1 MAAKKTRARKKIYDR
16 LGGHGSIV
24 AAIDGL
30 YEGIL
35 ADSELTGFFAN
46 TDIDWLKRQQ
56 VAFVGSALGGPE
68 RYRGRSM
75 REAHAT
81 LGIRERHFTKVAGH
95 LTAALENLGVDDKLI
110 AEVIAAVAPLAEDIV
125 TPGAAARRAGAKST
139 LNFQAMLENAPTNV
153 LYANAPSFVI
163 EYANPASIAT
173 LRQLEAH
180 LPITAEQIF
189 GQNIDIFHK
198 DPAHQRRILSDPK
211 NLPHRAEIKLGPE
224 TLDLLVT
231 AVRDAQGRYVGAM
244 VTWEI
249 ITEKIRIQNELARIQ
264 NMMEN
269 APSNVLFANVRDF
282 KIEYANPASVH
293 TLRKLEKYLPIKA
306 EQIVGQV
313 VDIFHKDPAHQ
324 RRILSDPTNLPHRAQ
339 IALGPESLDL
349 LVTAVNDAQGRYVGA
364 MVTWEVITRRIE
376 IENDLARIR
385 NMMENAPSNV
395 LFANV
400 EDFTIEYANPASV
413 NTLKKLEAY
422 LPIKGEQIVGQVID
436 IFHRDPAHQRRIVSD
451 SKNLPHRA
459 QIKLGPETLDLLVT
473 AVNDAKGRYV
483 GAMVTWEVISD
494 RLRAENELGRI
505 RNMME
510 NAPTNVMFADRDNKI
525 QYMNPASRNTLKS
538 LEKDLPVK
546 ADDMIG
552 TSIDLF
558 HVDPAYQRNL
568 LSDAQNLPRRRN
580 IKVGNETLDLLVS
593 AIRDGSGTY
602 VGAMV
607 TWEIISQRLRLEADQ
622 KAMQERE
629 RSQAEELRAK
639 VDELLGAV
647 NSAAGGDLT
656 KTVSVRGN
664 DPIGQVGESLAR
676 FLTDLRGNIKGIS
689 EQAEA
694 LNRAASALMSVS
706 DGMTRNAEETSSQAN
721 AVSSASEQVTRN
733 VEAVSGGAEELGA
746 SIREIADNAAQAA
759 RVANSAVSVAQSTNT
774 TVAKLGESSAEIGQV
789 IKVITSI
796 AQQTNLLA
804 LNATIEAA
812 RAGEAGKGF
821 AVVAN
826 EVKELAKET
835 ARATEDISRRI
846 EAIQGD
852 TRGAVEGI
860 GEITEVIN
868 QINELQNTIASSVEQ
883 QTATTNEISRSVSE
897 AASGTSEIAQNISSV
912 AGAADSTARGA
923 SDTRKASEE
932 LTNMAVRLREVV
944 GRFTY

>member
-1 MAAKKTRARKKIYDR
+1 MATKRTSRTRARTSASIYDR

-35 ADSELTGFFAN
+35 ADSELTRFFAR
-46 TDIDWLKRQQ
+46 TDVDRLKRQQ
-56 VAFVGSALGGPE
+56 VAFVGSALGGPK
-68 RYRGRSM
+68 RYRGLGM
-75 REAHAT
+75 RAAHAD

-95 LTAALENLGVDDKLI
+95 LTAALEELGVDDKLI
-110 AEVIAAVAPLAEDIV
+110 AEVIGVIAPLAADIV
-125 TPGAAARRAGAKST
+125 TPEAGGARSRAKA
-139 LNFQAMLENAPTNV
+139 LNFQAML
-153 LYANAPSFVI
+153 
-163 EYANPASIAT
+163 
-173 LRQLEAH
+173 
-180 LPITAEQIF
+180 
-189 GQNIDIFHK
+189 
-198 DPAHQRRILSDPK
+198 
-211 NLPHRAEIKLGPE
+211 
-224 TLDLLVT
+224 
-231 AVRDAQGRYVGAM
+231 
-244 VTWEI
+244 
-249 ITEKIRIQNELARIQ
+249 
-264 NMMEN
+264 EN

-282 KIEYANPASVH
+282 KIEYANPASIQ
-293 TLRKLEKYLPIKA
+293 TLRKLEKHLPIKA
-306 EQIVGQV
+306 EEIVGQV
-313 VDIFHKDPAHQ
+313 IDIFHRDPAHQ
-324 RRILSDPTNLPHRAQ
+324 RGILADPENLPHRAQ
-339 IALGPESLDL
+339 IALGPETLDL
-349 LVTAVNDAQGRYVGA
+349 LVTAVNDAEGRYVGA

-376 IENDLARIR
+376 IEDDLARIR
-385 NMMENAPSNV
+385 NMMENAPNNV

-400 EDFTIEYANPASV
+400 SDFVIEYANPASV
-413 NTLKKLEAY
+413 QTLRKLEAH

-451 SKNLPHRA
+451 PRNLPHRA

-473 AVNDAKGRYV
+473 AVNDGQGRYV
-483 GAMVTWEVISD
+483 GAMVTWEIITE
-494 RLRAENELGRI
+494 RLRAENELARI

-510 NAPTNVMFADRDNKI
+510 NSPTNVMFADRENRI
-525 QYMNPASRNTLKS
+525 QYMNPASRNTLKG

-552 TSIDLF
+552 KSIDVF

-568 LSDAQNLPRRRN
+568 LSDATNLPRRRH
-580 IKVGNETLDLLVS
+580 IKVGAETLDLLVS
-593 AIRDGSGTY
+593 AIRDGQGTY
-602 VGAMV
+602 IGAMV
-607 TWEIISQRLRLEADQ
+607 TWEVISQRLRLEADQ
-622 KAMQERE
+622 KAMSERE
-629 RSQAEELRAK
+629 RAQSEDLRAK
-639 VDELLGAV
+639 VDELLSAV

-656 KTVSVRGN
+656 KTVSVRGS
-664 DPIGQVGESLAR
+664 DPIGQMGESLAR
-676 FLTDLRGNIKGIS
+676 FLGDLRVNIRGIG

-694 LNRAASALMSVS
+694 LNRAASTLMQVS
-706 DGMTRNAEETSSQAN
+706 DAMTRNAEETSSQAN
-721 AVSSASEQVTRN
+721 AVSSASEHVTRN
-733 VEAVSGGAEELGA
+733 VEAVAGGAEELGA

-759 RVANSAVSVAQSTNT
+759 RVANSAVGVAQSTNT

-835 ARATEDISRRI
+835 ARATDDISRRI

-852 TRGAVEGI
+852 TRGAVDGI
-860 GEITEVIN
+860 GEIAEVIN

-883 QTATTNEISRSVSE
+883 QTATTNEIGRSVSE

-912 AGAADSTARGA
+912 ASAAENTARGA
-923 SDTRKASEE
+923 SDTKKASEE